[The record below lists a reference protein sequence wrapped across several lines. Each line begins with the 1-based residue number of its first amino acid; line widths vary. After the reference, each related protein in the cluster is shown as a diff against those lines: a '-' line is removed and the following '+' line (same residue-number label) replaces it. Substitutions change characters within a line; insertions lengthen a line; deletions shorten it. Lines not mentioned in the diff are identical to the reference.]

1 MYKLSVFV
9 PVYNVE
15 LYLRRCLDS
24 IINQT
29 YKNLEI
35 ILVDDGSTDS
45 SGIICDEYAKKDTRI
60 KVLHKENGGV
70 TSAKS
75 VGVENATGDYIT
87 FVDGDDYI
95 KLTAYETLLA
105 CANNADIII
114 GSCVQEKMEKL

>member
-1 MYKLSVFV
+1 MYKLSVLV

-60 KVLHKENGGV
+60 KVVHKENGGV
-70 TSAKS
+70 ASARIA
-75 VGVENATGDYIT
+75 GVENATGDYIT
-87 FVDGDDYI
+87 KYAV
-95 KLTAYETLLA
+95 KPLA
-105 CANNADIII
+105 LAMGYKACPPN
-114 GSCVQEKMEKL
+114 